1 MTLIRYHKRNS
12 TLWKIIYLIG
22 IAALIIIIL
31 NLLNFQSLFITDKDV
46 NKKISQN
53 RPASDKIKNTELSLQ
68 NSVFKGVN
76 KDLEPYEI
84 TVDTASKISENQFAL
99 DKVGANYLVGS
110 SNLLINAKA
119 GLLDN
124 LENWMDLSDD
134 VQILFNNL
142 MLSTSEIHLDL
153 INKDVFGQT
162 NVKATYKNS
171 QIKADSFTSKNN
183 NDIINFKG
191 NVQTILKLEDF

>member
-22 IAALIIIIL
+22 IAALLIIIL
-31 NLLNFQSLFITDKDV
+31 NLLNFQSLFITSKDI

-53 RPASDKIKNTELSLQ
+53 RPASEKIKNTELSLQ

-76 KDLEPYEI
+76 EGLEPYEI
-84 TVDTASKISENQFAL
+84 TADTASKVSENKFVL
-99 DKVGANYLVGS
+99 DKVGANYLVGK

-142 MLSTSEIHLDL
+142 LLSTSEIHLNL
-153 INKDVFGQT
+153 INKEVLGQT

-183 NDIINFKG
+183 NDIISFKG